1 MKANSITLS
10 ILDEQ
15 SALFRFAGEIRYGE
29 CVHVEL
35 SLPVTI
41 LRPED
46 YIKLPRIQDT
56 SNSFLAVSF
65 RTTERDGLLLYSS
78 GQTGYVCTRFGYLT
92 IMLSHHMTFAANSDN
107 ITFHLLEKLIKLPP
121 VARKVHLHNIS

>member
-15 SALFRFAGEIRYGE
+15 SALFRSAGEIRYGE

-78 GQTGYVCTRFGYLT
+78 GHTGYVCTRLGD
-92 IMLSHHMTFAANSDN
+92 MTKIN
-107 ITFHLLEKLIKLPP
+107 HLC
-121 VARKVHLHNIS
+121 